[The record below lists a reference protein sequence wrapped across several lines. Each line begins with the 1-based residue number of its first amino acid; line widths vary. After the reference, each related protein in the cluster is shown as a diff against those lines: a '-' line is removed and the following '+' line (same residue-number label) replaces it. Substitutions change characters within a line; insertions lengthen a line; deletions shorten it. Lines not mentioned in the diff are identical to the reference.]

1 MSVACLGALR
11 HGWAMRDESPDER
24 FMRVALAEAARAE
37 AAGEV
42 PVGAVIV
49 RDGQVVAAAGNAP
62 IGRSDPTAHAEILA
76 LRAAAETAGNYRL
89 TGCDLYVTVEPCP
102 MCVGA
107 ALHARIVTV
116 VFGCADPKAGA
127 AGSRWNL
134 TDGWNHRLVVRG
146 GVRADECAALM
157 QAFFARRR

>member
-1 MSVACLGALR
+1 MAAAL
-11 HGWAMRDESPDER
+11 
-24 FMRVALAEAARAE
+24 VEAARAE

-42 PVGAVIV
+42 PIGAV
-49 RDGQVVAAAGNAP
+49 VVCEGRILAAAGNAP
-62 IGRSDPTAHAEILA
+62 IARRDPTAHAEILA
-76 LRAAAETAGNYRL
+76 LRAAAETIGNYRL

-107 ALHARIVTV
+107 ALHARIGTL
-116 VFGCADPKAGA
+116 VFGCADTQAGA

-134 TDGWNHRLVVRG
+134 AHEGWNHRLTVRS
-146 GVRADECAALM
+146 GVRADECAALI

>member
-1 MSVACLGALR
+1 
-11 HGWAMRDESPDER
+11 MRDESPDER

-76 LRAAAETAGNYRL
+76 IRGAAEAAGNYRL

-107 ALHARIVTV
+107 ALHARIATL

-146 GVRADECAALM
+146 GVHAGECAALM
-157 QAFFARRR
+157 QAFFTRRR